1 MDWSH
6 PSKVSV
12 TLVLGTAECEL
23 LSAYFH
29 LNQFS
34 LFHWAKSIY
43 MTLGVT
49 FTSGCSLLYCYS
61 LLFGFW

>member
-34 LFHWAKSIY
+34 LFHWGK
-43 MTLGVT
+43 LDL
-49 FTSGCSLLYCYS
+49 FT
-61 LLFGFW
+61 